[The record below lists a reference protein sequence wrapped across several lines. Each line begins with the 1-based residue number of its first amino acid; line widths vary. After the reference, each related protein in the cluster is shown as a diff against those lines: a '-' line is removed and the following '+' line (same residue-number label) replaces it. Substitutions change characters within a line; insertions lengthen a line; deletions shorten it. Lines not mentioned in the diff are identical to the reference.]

1 MGRLFL
7 IALIGSAAAIELRAV
22 RQEYAILLGSATAA
36 ILLVEVLFRLTGL
49 SDAFGRMLD
58 EYGVSKDALGVVL
71 KILGI
76 AYLTDLGVNI
86 AKDAGQHAIAGA
98 LETGGRVLILSCA
111 LPAVISLFET
121 GVSLM
126 RGTVQ

>member
-22 RQEYAILLGSATAA
+22 RQEYAILIGSATAA
-36 ILLVEVLFRLTGL
+36 ILLVEIVFHLTGL
-49 SDAFGRMLD
+49 SEAFRRMLD
-58 EYGVSKDALGVVL
+58 EYGVSSEAFGVVL

-86 AKDAGQHAIAGA
+86 ARDAGQQAIAGA

-111 LPAVISLFET
+111 LPAAITLLET
-121 GVSLM
+121 GVSLI
-126 RGTVQ
+126 RGTAQ